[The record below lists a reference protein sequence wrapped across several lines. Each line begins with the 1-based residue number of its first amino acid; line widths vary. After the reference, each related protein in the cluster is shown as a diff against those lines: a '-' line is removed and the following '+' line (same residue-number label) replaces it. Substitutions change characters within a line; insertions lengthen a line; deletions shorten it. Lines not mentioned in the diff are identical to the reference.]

1 MSKAGLDHLYS
12 KSACCA
18 VPSAIR
24 EINKLVDSPG
34 MKSLAGGWPDPAVFP
49 AEDIIRITAEQLGKN
64 ADQVLQY
71 GATEG
76 LTELRRELARMSA
89 EHYGIE
95 CSPDHILITAGSAQ
109 GMDLA
114 CRVIIDPDDVIFV
127 GLPTYFG
134 GTGAVMASCGELQGV
149 AIDDDGMDTRQLEVQ
164 LQALKNSAKRVKG
177 IYVIPNFQN
186 PTGTSLSLQ
195 RRQHLVELA
204 QSHDLVIFEDDP
216 YGDLRFE
223 GRQLPAIM
231 SLDTGGRVIHMRS
244 TSKTFAPGLRVAW
257 AIGHPD
263 MIRKMVVAKQFV
275 DVTTNTLAQY
285 ILLEFIRSGLFEK
298 RIKLNNQHYKRK
310 RDFMIKQLE
319 THFPEQVQ
327 WNRPAGGFFIFV
339 RLPQSMDASE
349 LLTEA
354 IEHNVAFVAGEP
366 FFIDHS
372 GTHTFRLSYSQ
383 SGESVIAAAVA
394 ELGRLIKKRINRSKC
409 AKVRNDLK

>member
-1 MSKAGLDHLYS
+1 MAKTGLDHLYS

-24 EINKLVDSPG
+24 EISKLVDSPG

-49 AEDIIRITAEQLGKN
+49 ADDIVRMTTEQLQKH

-71 GATEG
+71 GTTEG
-76 LTELRRELARMSA
+76 LSELRQELARISEA
-89 EHYGIE
+89 HYGIE
-95 CSPDHILITAGSAQ
+95 CSPDHILVTAGSAQ

-114 CRVIIDPDDVIFV
+114 CRVLINPDDVIFV
-127 GLPTYFG
+127 GMPTYFG
-134 GTGAVMASCGELQGV
+134 GTGAVMAACGELQGV
-149 AIDDDGMDTRQLEVQ
+149 EIDDDGMNTRYLETR
-164 LQALKNSAKRVKG
+164 LQALKNSGKRAKG

-186 PTGTSLSLQ
+186 PTGTTLSLR

-223 GRQLPAIM
+223 GRHLPAIM
-231 SLDTGGRVIHMRS
+231 SLDTSGRVIHMRS

-257 AIGHPD
+257 TIGQPD

-275 DVTTNTLAQY
+275 DVATNTLAQY
-285 ILLEFIRSGLFEK
+285 ILLEFIRSGLLEK
-298 RIKLNNQHYKRK
+298 QIKLNNQHYKRK
-310 RDFMIKQLE
+310 RDFMLEQLE
-319 THFPEQVQ
+319 IHFPEPVQ
-327 WNRPAGGFFIFV
+327 WNHPAGGFFIFV
-339 RLPQSMDASE
+339 KLPRHMDASE

-354 IEHNVAFVAGEP
+354 IEQKVAFVAGEP

-383 SGESVIAAAVA
+383 SDESVIAAAVA
-394 ELGRLIKKRINRSKC
+394 ELGRLIKKR
-409 AKVRNDLK
+409 L

>member
-1 MSKAGLDHLYS
+1 MSKRPPKALDHLYS

-49 AEDIIRITAEQLGKN
+49 AQDIIRITTEQLSQH
-64 ADQVLQY
+64 ADRVLQY
-71 GATEG
+71 GTTEG
-76 LTELRRELARMSA
+76 LAELRQALARKSA
-89 EHYGIE
+89 ENYGIE
-95 CSPDHILITAGSAQ
+95 CSPEHILITAGSAQ

-114 CRVIIDPDDVIFV
+114 CRIIINPDEVIFV

-134 GTGAVMASCGELQGV
+134 GTGAVMAACGQLQGV
-149 AIDDDGMDTRQLEVQ
+149 ELDDDGMNTRHLEVQ
-164 LQALKNSAKRVKG
+164 LRALRNSGKRAKG

-186 PTGTSLSLQ
+186 PTGTTLSIE

-204 QSHDLVIFEDDP
+204 ERYDLIIFEDDP

-223 GRQLPAIM
+223 GRHLPSIM
-231 SLDTGGRVIHMRS
+231 SLDTNGRVIHMRS

-257 AIGHPD
+257 TISQPD

-275 DVTTNTLAQY
+275 DVATNTLAQF
-285 ILLEFIRSGLFEK
+285 ILLEFIRSGLWEK
-298 RIKLNNQHYKRK
+298 RIKLNNQYYKRK
-310 RDFMIKQLE
+310 RDFMLKQLE
-319 THFPEQVQ
+319 MHFPEAVQ
-327 WNRPAGGFFIFV
+327 WNHPAGGFFIFV
-339 RLPQSMDASE
+339 KLPQSMDASE
-349 LLTEA
+349 LLGEA

-372 GTHTFRLSYSQ
+372 GRHTFRLSYSQ

-394 ELGRLIKKRINRSKC
+394 ELGKLIKKR
-409 AKVRNDLK
+409 L

>member
-1 MSKAGLDHLYS
+1 MAKPGLDHLYS

-24 EINKLVDSPG
+24 EISKLVDSPG

-49 AEDIIRITAEQLGKN
+49 ADDIIRITTEQLGKH

-71 GATEG
+71 GTTEG
-76 LTELRRELARMSA
+76 LSELRKELARMSA
-89 EHYGIE
+89 AHYGIE
-95 CSPDHILITAGSAQ
+95 CSPDQILITAGSAQ

-114 CRVIIDPDDVIFV
+114 CRIIVNPDDVIFV

-134 GTGAVMASCGELQGV
+134 GTGAVMATCGELQGV
-149 AIDDDGMDTRQLEVQ
+149 KIDNDGMNTRHLEVE
-164 LQALKNSAKRVKG
+164 LQALKNSGKRAKG

-186 PTGTSLSLQ
+186 PTGTTLSLL

-204 QSHDLVIFEDDP
+204 QRYDLVIFEDDP

-223 GRQLPAIM
+223 GRHLPPIM
-231 SLDTGGRVIHMRS
+231 SLDTSGRVIHMRS

-257 AIGHPD
+257 TIGPPD

-285 ILLEFIRSGLFEK
+285 ILLEFIRSGLLEK
-298 RIKLNNQHYKRK
+298 RIKLNNRHYKRK
-310 RDFMIKQLE
+310 RDFMLEQLE
-319 THFPEQVQ
+319 IHFPERVQ
-327 WNRPAGGFFIFV
+327 WNHPAGGFFIFV
-339 RLPQSMDASE
+339 RLPQTMDASE
-349 LLTEA
+349 LLSEA
-354 IEHNVAFVAGEP
+354 IEHKVAFVAGEP

-394 ELGRLIKKRINRSKC
+394 ELGKLIQKRL
-409 AKVRNDLK
+409 

>member
-1 MSKAGLDHLYS
+1 MAKTGLDHLYS

-49 AEDIIRITAEQLGKN
+49 ADDIIRMTSEQLSKH
-64 ADQVLQY
+64 ADRVLQY
-71 GATEG
+71 GTTEG
-76 LTELRRELARMSA
+76 LSELRQELARISA
-89 EHYGIE
+89 EHYGIK
-95 CSPDHILITAGSAQ
+95 CSPDHILVTAGSAQ

-114 CRVIIDPDDVIFV
+114 CRVIINPDDVIFV

-134 GTGAVMASCGELQGV
+134 GTGAVMAACGELQGV
-149 AIDDDGMDTRQLEVQ
+149 EIDDDGMNTLHLEAR
-164 LQALKNSAKRVKG
+164 LQALKNSGKRAKG

-186 PTGTSLSLQ
+186 PTGATLSLQ

-204 QSHDLVIFEDDP
+204 LSYDLVIFEDDP

-223 GRQLPAIM
+223 GRHLPPIM
-231 SLDTGGRVIHMRS
+231 SLDTSGRVIHMRS

-257 AIGHPD
+257 TIGRPD

-275 DVTTNTLAQY
+275 DVATNTLAQY
-285 ILLEFIRSGLFEK
+285 ILLEFIRSGLLEE

-310 RDFMIKQLE
+310 RDFMLEQLE
-319 THFPEQVQ
+319 IHFPKPVQ
-327 WNRPAGGFFIFV
+327 WNHPAGGFFIFV
-339 RLPQSMDASE
+339 RLPQHMDASE
-349 LLTEA
+349 LLSEA
-354 IEHNVAFVAGEP
+354 IERKVAFVAGEP

-383 SGESVIAAAVA
+383 SSKSVIASAVA
-394 ELGRLIKKRINRSKC
+394 ELGRLIKKR
-409 AKVRNDLK
+409 L

>member
-1 MSKAGLDHLYS
+1 MSLTKLDHLYS

-24 EINKLVDSPG
+24 EINKLVDTPG

-49 AEDIIRITAEQLGKN
+49 AEDIIRITTELLSQH
-64 ADQVLQY
+64 ADKVLQY

-76 LTELRRELARMSA
+76 LTELRQELARKSVKN
-89 EHYGIE
+89 YGIE

-114 CRVIIDPDDVIFV
+114 CRVIINPDDVIFV

-134 GTGAVMASCGELQGV
+134 GTGAVMAACGQLQGV
-149 AIDDDGMDTRQLEVQ
+149 KLDDDGMNTRHLEAQ
-164 LQALKNSAKRVKG
+164 LQALRNSGKRAKG

-186 PTGTSLSLQ
+186 PTGTTLSLE
-195 RRQHLVELA
+195 RRKHLVELA
-204 QSHDLVIFEDDP
+204 EHFDLIIFEDDP

-223 GRQLPAIM
+223 GQHLPPIM
-231 SLDTGGRVIHMRS
+231 SLDSSGRVIHMRS

-257 AIGHPD
+257 TIGQPD
-263 MIRKMVVAKQFV
+263 IIRKMVVAKQFV
-275 DVTTNTLAQY
+275 DVATNTLAQFV
-285 ILLEFIRSGLFEK
+285 LLEFIRSGLLEK
-298 RIKLNNQHYKRK
+298 RIKLNNQYYKRK
-310 RDFMIKQLE
+310 RDFMLKQLE
-319 THFPEQVQ
+319 MHFPEPVQ
-327 WNRPAGGFFIFV
+327 WNHPAGGFFIFV
-339 RLPQSMDASE
+339 KLPQNMDASE
-349 LLTEA
+349 LLGEA

-372 GTHTFRLSYSQ
+372 GRHTFRLSYSQ

-394 ELGRLIKKRINRSKC
+394 ELGRLIKKR
-409 AKVRNDLK
+409 L

>member
-1 MSKAGLDHLYS
+1 MAKQGLDHLYS

-49 AEDIIRITAEQLGKN
+49 AEDIIRMTTEQLQKH

-71 GATEG
+71 GTTEG
-76 LTELRRELARMSA
+76 LSELRQELARISA
-89 EHYGIE
+89 ALYGIE
-95 CSPDHILITAGSAQ
+95 CSPDHILVTAGSAQ

-114 CRVIIDPDDVIFV
+114 CRVIINPDDVIFV

-134 GTGAVMASCGELQGV
+134 GTGAVMAACGDLQGV
-149 AIDDDGMDTRQLEVQ
+149 EIDDDGMNTRDLETQ
-164 LQALKNSAKRVKG
+164 LQALKNTGKRAKG

-186 PTGTSLSLQ
+186 PTGTTLSLQ
-195 RRQHLVELA
+195 RRRHLVELA
-204 QSHDLVIFEDDP
+204 RIYDLVIFEDDP

-223 GRQLPAIM
+223 GSHLPPII
-231 SLDTGGRVIHMRS
+231 SLDTSGRVIHMRS

-257 AIGHPD
+257 TIGHPD
-263 MIRKMVVAKQFV
+263 IIRKMVVAKQFV
-275 DVTTNTLAQY
+275 DVATNTLAQY
-285 ILLEFIRSGLFEK
+285 ILLEFIRSGLLEE

-310 RDFMIKQLE
+310 RDFMLEQLE
-319 THFPEQVQ
+319 THFPEPVQ
-327 WNRPAGGFFIFV
+327 WNHPAGGFFIFV
-339 RLPQSMDASE
+339 KLPRHLDASE

-354 IEHNVAFVAGEP
+354 IEKKVAFVAGEP

-383 SGESVIAAAVA
+383 SDEAVIAAAVA
-394 ELGRLIKKRINRSKC
+394 ELGRLIKKRI
-409 AKVRNDLK
+409 

>member
-1 MSKAGLDHLYS
+1 MAKPGLDHLYS

-49 AEDIIRITAEQLGKN
+49 ADDIIRMTSKQLSKH

-71 GATEG
+71 GTTEG
-76 LTELRRELARMSA
+76 LSELRQELARMSA

-95 CSPDHILITAGSAQ
+95 Q

-114 CRVIIDPDDVIFV
+114 CRVIINPDDVIFV

-134 GTGAVMASCGELQGV
+134 GTGAVMAACGELQGV
-149 AIDDDGMDTRQLEVQ
+149 EIDDDGMNTLHLEAR
-164 LQALKNSAKRVKG
+164 LQALKNSGKRAKG

-186 PTGTSLSLQ
+186 PTGTTLSLQ

-204 QSHDLVIFEDDP
+204 LSYDLVIFEDDP

-223 GRQLPAIM
+223 GRHLPPIM
-231 SLDTGGRVIHMRS
+231 SLDTSGRVIHMRS

-257 AIGHPD
+257 TIGRPD

-275 DVTTNTLAQY
+275 DVATNTLAQY
-285 ILLEFIRSGLFEK
+285 ILLEFIRSGLLKE

-310 RDFMIKQLE
+310 RDFMLEQLE
-319 THFPEQVQ
+319 THFPEPVQ
-327 WNRPAGGFFIFV
+327 WNHPAGGFFIFV
-339 RLPQSMDASE
+339 RLPQHMDASG
-349 LLTEA
+349 LLSEA
-354 IEHNVAFVAGEP
+354 IERKVAFVAGEP

-383 SGESVIAAAVA
+383 SNESVIAAAVA
-394 ELGRLIKKRINRSKC
+394 ELGRLIKKR
-409 AKVRNDLK
+409 L

>member
-1 MSKAGLDHLYS
+1 MAKKGLDHLYS

-49 AEDIIRITAEQLGKN
+49 AEDILRITTEQISKH
-64 ADQVLQY
+64 ADRVLQY
-71 GATEG
+71 GTTEG
-76 LTELRRELARMSA
+76 LSELRLELARMSA
-89 EHYGIE
+89 EQYGID

-114 CRVIIDPDDVIFV
+114 CRIIINPDDFIMV

-134 GTGAVMASCGELQGV
+134 GTGAVMAACGILQGV
-149 AIDDDGMDTRQLEVQ
+149 AIDDDGMNTRHLEAQLKD
-164 LQALKNSAKRVKG
+164 LKNSGKRAKG

-186 PTGTSLSLQ
+186 PTGTTLSLK

-204 QSHDLVIFEDDP
+204 ERYDLVIFEDDP

-223 GRQLPAIM
+223 GRHRPPIM
-231 SLDTGGRVIHMRS
+231 SLDTSGRVIHMRS

-257 AIGHPD
+257 TIAQPD

-275 DVTTNTLAQY
+275 DVATNTLAQY
-285 ILLEFIRSGLFEK
+285 ILLEFIRSGLLEK

-310 RDFMIKQLE
+310 RDFMLEQLE
-319 THFPEQVQ
+319 RHFPEQVQ
-327 WNRPAGGFFIFV
+327 WNHPAGGFFIFV
-339 RLPQSMDASE
+339 RLPQTMDASE
-349 LLTEA
+349 LLGEA
-354 IEHNVAFVAGEP
+354 IRHQVAFVAGEP
-366 FFIDHS
+366 FFIDRS

-394 ELGRLIKKRINRSKC
+394 ELGKLIKKR
-409 AKVRNDLK
+409 L